1 MLQIAGTF
9 SPTVIKF
16 GSNCVLWKTSLENVT
31 KKNMNLLSLID
42 DFHFGFLSFNFQAAK
57 LDPYYSPSFLYL
69 GHYYLKV
76 LKDMR

>member
-1 MLQIAGTF
+1 MQKKI
-9 SPTVIKF
+9 
-16 GSNCVLWKTSLENVT
+16 NVF
-31 KKNMNLLSLID
+31 SLID
-42 DFHFGFLSFNFQAAK
+42 DPLLLFVSFNFQAAK